1 MGSDLTLALE
11 LADAADGI
19 SLGRFR
25 AHDLVVETKPDLS
38 PVTEADRAVEEMIRG
53 GLADARPDDG
63 VLGEELGATGGGT
76 RRWIVD
82 PLDGTRNYSRGIPVW
97 ATLIALEQDGEMQL
111 GVVSAP
117 ALGRRWWAERGTGA
131 FANGTPIHVSRVAHV
146 EDAVLCFALEQPLPA
161 VAHRCWHPRAY
172 GDFWAHMLVA
182 EGAADGA
189 IDAIGVSVWDL
200 AAIQPI
206 VEEAGGRF
214 SDRTGVARID
224 GGSAVSSN
232 GLLHDALLAA
242 QTASPDPGREHRA
255 RPA

>member
-1 MGSDLTLALE
+1 MSPDLTLALE
-11 LADAADGI
+11 LAAAADEI

-53 GLADARPDDG
+53 RLADDRPGDG
-63 VLGEELGATGGGT
+63 VLGEELGATGGGS

-97 ATLIALEQDGEMQL
+97 ATLIALEQDGVLRL

-117 ALGRRWWAERGTGA
+117 ALGRRWWAERGAGA
-131 FANGTPIHVSRVAHV
+131 YADGKPIHVSAVARV
-146 EDAVLCFALEQPLPA
+146 EDAVLCFALENNLPGL
-161 VAHRCWHPRAY
+161 AHRCWHPRAY

-214 SDRTGVARID
+214 TDATGTARVDGRTAI
-224 GGSAVSSN
+224 SSN
-232 GLLHDALLAA
+232 GHLHDELLAV
-242 QTASPDPGREHRA
+242 DPG
-255 RPA
+255 